1 MDMLESILNAQGG
14 GATRQ
19 LGKQFGLDDSQVSS
33 ASSVLV
39 PALAAGFQRNMSS
52 PQGLEGLTSAL
63 GGGQHQRYL
72 DDGSALSR
80 GETIADGNGILGH
93 VFGSKGR
100 QPAGG
105 EPRSGA
111 DRDRR
116 RRPQKH
122 AANRGG
128 DDDGHDEQTGVAT
141 GRVAGRHA
149 RGCRVADRHADTD
162 ARFESRRL
170 DRRRRR
176 WDDWPLFRASVK
188 LTSGSE
194 AGDVMGAVAHQPR
207 RRNRCSF
214 PVAVFGSSGTNSI
227 QRGYL

>member
-33 ASSVLV
+33 ALSALV

-52 PQGLEGLTSAL
+52 PQGLEGLISAL

-80 GETIADGNGILGH
+80 AETIADGNGILGH
-93 VFGSKGR
+93 VFGSKDVSR
-100 QPAGG
+100 QVAS
-105 EPRSGA
+105 R
-111 DRDRR
+111 
-116 RRPQKH
+116 
-122 AANRGG
+122 AAA
-128 DDDGHDEQTGVAT
+128 QTGIGEGVLKSMLPIVAAMMMGT
-141 GRVAGRHA
+141 MSKQVSRPGGIAGRHA
-149 RGCRVADRHADTD
+149 CGCRVADRHADAD

-176 WDDWPLFRASVK
+176 WNDWPLFQ
-188 LTSGSE
+188 
-194 AGDVMGAVAHQPR
+194 AVVTL
-207 RRNRCSF
+207 RCFEHGRF
-214 PVAVFGSSGTNSI
+214 PVCQLPPGEP
-227 QRGYL
+227 